1 MVNVC
6 FNECIMK
13 ILELVEIT
21 TKIFNNLFNLIIA
34 SVKLYLLLY
43 LLFTANEIKNSI
55 VKKVN
60 TTVEKVQ
67 SFSIFNMFK

>member
-1 MVNVC
+1 
-6 FNECIMK
+6 MK
-13 ILELVEIT
+13 ILKLVEIT

-34 SVKLYLLLY
+34 FVKLYLLLY